1 MMTMMAV
8 ELRMYTVLIV
18 VVLAIVRRMRIDSVL
33 FIAVKVTND
42 RCEYAGH
49 RTSK

>member
-1 MMTMMAV
+1 MPTMAM
-8 ELRMYTVLIV
+8 ELRMFMVLIV
-18 VVLAIVRRMRIDSVL
+18 VVLAILRRMRIDSVL